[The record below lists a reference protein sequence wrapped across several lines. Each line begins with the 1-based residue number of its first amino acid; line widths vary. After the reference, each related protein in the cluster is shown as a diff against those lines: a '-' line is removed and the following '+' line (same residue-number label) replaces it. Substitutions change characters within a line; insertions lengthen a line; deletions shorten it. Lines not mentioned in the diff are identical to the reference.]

1 MTELEKLK
9 AGEMYDYG
17 DPEVQQ
23 AHVRAVQLCD
33 RFNGTERT
41 ELALR
46 EEILRELFG
55 SLGKNPFVEKNIRID
70 YGFNMHAGDNF
81 FVNYDCVFLDVA
93 PITFGDNVFIA
104 PNCLVTTA
112 EHAVDPQLRKEG
124 VEIAK
129 PVTVGNNVWIGA
141 GSILLAGVSI
151 GDNSVI
157 GAGSVVTKD
166 IPANVVAVG
175 VPCKVLR
182 QITEEDKHAYPFYGQ
197 KD

>member
-55 SLGKNPFVEKNIRID
+55 SLGKKPFVEKNIRID
-70 YGFNMHAGDNF
+70 YGFNMYAGDNF

-104 PNCLVTTA
+104 PQCGFYSVNHPLDA
-112 EHAVDPQLRKEG
+112 ALRNTG
-124 VEIAK
+124 VEYGK
-129 PVTVGNNVWIGA
+129 PITVGSDVWFGGHVTVCP
-141 GSILLAGVSI
+141 GVTI
-151 GDNSVI
+151 GDNVVI
-157 GAGSVVTKD
+157 GAGSVVVHD
-166 IPANVVAVG
+166 IPSDSLAVG
-175 VPCKVLR
+175 NPARVVKRLPPRK
-182 QITEEDKHAYPFYGQ
+182 A
-197 KD
+197 